1 MSITGGFS
9 NVLDQKIDAQLEAKK
24 LEADLAI
31 FQTLQDFLRW
41 KKAGVLLYFKPEGFD
56 RIDAAFKDEDGAF
69 VGVAVHGHPYAYNP
83 RLVRGE
89 DIPRS
94 ALDFLKPQFRGKVVA
109 CYPADDDATMY
120 LLYSLVKKYGWEYMD
135 KYMANQPNFIQGHLG
150 VARSIS
156 SGTNWVTLDTIA
168 RTSLE
173 QKNAGQAH
181 ELAFSTVDPLP
192 VWPLTGAIFKDAPH
206 RNAAKLFL
214 SWYLA
219 REQQARIGTW
229 SPRSDV
235 APPEGLE
242 PLSAYRL
249 VNTYREFVSDEKRLA
264 DLRKRF
270 EAYTGPVRATGGV
283 R

>member
-1 MSITGGFS
+1 VSITGGFS